1 MADALALKQIF
12 SIQSAAWAVVALI
25 FLLIVRMWNGAP
37 AMLETWILWRQ
48 SKAAEKASDWH
59 RLRDE
64 IRRLSEAEERCRS
77 DFANLHRKH
86 MELHQEYADISRR
99 VAELEGWQ
107 TGQGRASQEAAGVVA
122 LERMDRNK
130 KPPEGK

>member
-12 SIQSAAWAVVALI
+12 SIQSAAWAGIALL

-48 SKAAEKASDWH
+48 SRAAEKASDWH
-59 RLRDE
+59 RLREE
-64 IRRLSEAEERCRS
+64 IRRLSEAEERCRR
-77 DFANLHRKH
+77 DYAELHRKH
-86 MELHQEYADISRR
+86 MELHQEYADLGRR
-99 VAELEGWQ
+99 VAELEGYHI
-107 TGQGRASQEAAGVVA
+107 GQGRASQEAAGIVA
-122 LERMDRNK
+122 LERMKDK

>member
-1 MADALALKQIF
+1 MADVIALKQIF
-12 SIQSAAWAVVALI
+12 SLQSAAWAAVALM

-64 IRRLSEAEERCRS
+64 IRRLSEAEERCRR
-77 DFANLHRKH
+77 DYAELHRKH
-86 MELHQEYADISRR
+86 MELHQEYADLGRR
-99 VAELEGWQ
+99 VAELEGYHI
-107 TGQGRASQEAAGVVA
+107 GQGRASQEAAGVVA
-122 LERMDRNK
+122 LERLKDK